1 MFLMLMIHTNC
12 PLVRLSALWAL
23 LLSASVC
30 SLHAE
35 EFHYVS
41 DQVTLRMY
49 QDTSL
54 SKALTPLKAGD
65 RVVILKH
72 DDGYA
77 QVRTEDDTVGWVKS
91 TSLDKDKPAIIKLAE
106 VQKELDDLR
115 SKHTDLLIEQ
125 PVAQPPQD
133 EGLIERLEAAE
144 SAQQNMKTRM
154 KELEAQRMSYMEQL
168 RELRQKAETKTE
180 LKDREKLL
188 WIILP
193 ILTLISGF
201 FIGFKYLEG
210 KVKARFGGYNPL

>member
-1 MFLMLMIHTNC
+1 MLMIHTNC

-144 SAQQNMKTRM
+144 SAHQNMKTRLT
-154 KELEAQRMSYMEQL
+154 ELEAQRMSYMEQL